1 MVQNLRAYFIF
12 YVVTINRI
20 ICVQEKIELSRML
33 QRLRL
38 SSSKM
43 SGRLSFAATKIK
55 QQ

>member
-1 MVQNLRAYFIF
+1 MVQNLRAYFILF
-12 YVVTINRI
+12 VVAIDRI

-38 SSSKM
+38 SSSKI
-43 SGRLSFAATKIK
+43 SGRLSFAATEIK